1 MGEANKMEEAYR
13 SQSSEQV
20 HGLLATV
27 AELQQR
33 VLSLEKDKKTV
44 SLIIH
49 PSSSSLGSIFSLH
62 LPTQLNDTT
71 VKLPATSESGAAE
84 GVSDRT
90 TSKPLPGDAEG
101 AAPGGGGGDGGRASH

>member
-1 MGEANKMEEAYR
+1 MEEAYR

-49 PSSSSLGSIFSLH
+49 PSSSSSLGSIFSLH

-101 AAPGGGGGDGGRASH
+101 AAPGGGAGEGGGDGGGASH